1 MLFSWIIWI
10 LVFEYFWNGIYKPWP
25 FAMADMIR
33 QDLTYINSRQVLQ
46 EYIDTQNDN
55 MSGKKDLEI
64 IRRIMYY
71 ALCISSNYCQIESM
85 CLCVWI
91 LLMDI
96 LVLILCCYI
105 IRKSVPLRH
114 SLSQKINVKTHF
126 DFLSKEGYL
135 IFIITVPICLYH
147 KLIRISRWIL
157 IFLLFVYWERL
168 DLVSIMSKYMKMYW
182 NA

>member
-1 MLFSWIIWI
+1 
-10 LVFEYFWNGIYKPWP
+10 
-25 FAMADMIR
+25 MIR

-114 SLSQKINVKTHF
+114 SLSQKINVKTLF

-135 IFIITVPICLYH
+135 IFIITIYYDMQQ
-147 KLIRISRWIL
+147 INFDI
-157 IFLLFVYWERL
+157 
-168 DLVSIMSKYMKMYW
+168 SIMCILRKIRFGFDYVKIYE
-182 NA
+182 NVLECLKQLC

>member
-10 LVFEYFWNGIYKPWP
+10 LVFEYFWNGIQEPGP

-135 IFIITVPICLYH
+135 IFIITIY
-147 KLIRISRWIL
+147 IYIYI
-157 IFLLFVYWERL
+157 
-168 DLVSIMSKYMKMYW
+168 
-182 NA
+182 